1 MESNLFTKAASSIQF
16 KVALAVSSAFIAIL
30 VVSTLLTVNSERRL
44 ASQIG
49 MDKATVMGNSFFD
62 GVNTMMLTGNMDQ
75 KASLR
80 EKIMAEKGILDLRI
94 VQAPGKISP
103 TPAAESLP
111 KDDLDTRALGG
122 EKVSTLND
130 RNGQRIVTVLTPI
143 KATANYHG
151 TNCLSCHDVPEGT
164 VVGAVRTTY
173 SLAELDGQHNRNL
186 MINTGINIL
195 LFVAGLVLVFLILR
209 HIVIKPLLAIRHT
222 MHDIEQNADLTQQI
236 AVNGPCEVGM
246 LAGSINSMLEK
257 FHTSLSRV
265 AETAGRVSGAAD
277 HIASVSEGTANAAA
291 QQRTET
297 DQTAQFIGDLRV
309 IASEVGS
316 NATQAANVS
325 EEAERQATQG
335 TSMTREAIGGILNL
349 VKEIEATAGII
360 EQLDKRSQNVSNVLD
375 VIREIAEQTNLL
387 ALNAAIEAARAGEAG
402 RGFAVVADEV
412 RKLATRSHE
421 STRSIED
428 IVSQLQGEARQAV
441 GTMGHARSS
450 AEHDSRQLEQ
460 ALASLDQIVARVTEI
475 REINSRMAS
484 SVEQQ
489 RSLTTSSSEKVLNI
503 SRIADHTASEAMQTR
518 GISEELVNLARELNA
533 MVGQFKL

>member
-1 MESNLFTKAASSIQF
+1 MESNLFTKAASSIQL
-16 KVALAVSSAFIAIL
+16 KVVLAVSLAFIAIL
-30 VVSTLLTVNSERRL
+30 VVSTLLTVGSERRL
-44 ASQIG
+44 ASRIG
-49 MDKATVMGNSFFD
+49 MDKASVMGHSFFD

-75 KASLR
+75 KASLH
-80 EKIMAEKGILDLRI
+80 EKMMGNGVLELRI
-94 VQAPGKISP
+94 VQAPGKITA
-103 TPAAESLP
+103 TPPAESLP
-111 KDDLDTRALGG
+111 QDDLDTKALTG
-122 EKVSTLND
+122 EMVTALTEKD
-130 RNGQRIVTVLTPI
+130 GQRIVTVISPI

-151 TNCLSCHDVPEGT
+151 TNCLACHQVDEGT

-186 MINTGINIL
+186 MINTGINIV
-195 LFVAGLVLVFLILR
+195 LFIVGLALVFFILR
-209 HIVIKPLLAIRHT
+209 RIVIKPLLVIRQA
-222 MHDIEQNADLTQQI
+222 MHDIEMNADLTRKI
-236 AVNGPCEVGM
+236 AVSGTCEVGM
-246 LAGSINSMLEK
+246 LANSINSMLDK

-265 AETAGRVSGAAD
+265 AETASRVSGAAD

-309 IASEVGS
+309 IAGEVGN

-325 EEAERQATQG
+325 VEAEKQATQG
-335 TSMTREAIGGILNL
+335 TAMTREAIGGILNL
-349 VKEIEATAGII
+349 VREIETTANII

-421 STRSIED
+421 STRSIEE
-428 IVSQLQGEARQAV
+428 IVSQLQSEAREAV
-441 GTMGHARSS
+441 GTMGHARAS

-460 ALASLDQIVARVTEI
+460 ALSSLDQIVARVTEI
-475 REINSRMAS
+475 RQINDRMS
-484 SVEQQ
+484 VSVEQQ
-489 RSLTTSSSEKVLNI
+489 RSLTSSSSEKVLNI

-518 GISEELVNLARELNA
+518 GVSEELVNLAHELNA

>member
-1 MESNLFTKAASSIQF
+1 MESNLFTKAASSIQL
-16 KVALAVSSAFIAIL
+16 KVALAVSLAFIVIL
-30 VVSTLLTVNSERRL
+30 AVSTLLTVSSERRL
-44 ASQIG
+44 ASEIG
-49 MDKATVMGNSFFD
+49 MDKATVMGHSFFD
-62 GVNTMMLTGNMDQ
+62 GVNTMMLTGNLDQ

-80 EKIMAEKGILDLRI
+80 EKLMGNGVLELRLI
-94 VQAPGKISP
+94 QAPGKINP
-103 TPAAESLP
+103 TPPAESLP
-111 KDDLDTRALGG
+111 QDDLDTRALAG
-122 EKVSTLND
+122 EKVTALTEKD
-130 RNGQRIVTVLTPI
+130 GQRIVTVVTPI

-151 TNCLSCHDVPEGT
+151 TNCLSCHQVEEGS
-164 VVGAVRTTY
+164 VVGAIRTTY

-186 MINTGINIL
+186 QINTGINIV
-195 LFVAGLVLVFLILR
+195 LFIGGLALVFFILR
-209 HIVIKPLLAIRHT
+209 HIVIKPLLVIRQT
-222 MHDIEQNADLTQQI
+222 MHDIEQDADLTRKI
-236 AVNGPCEVGM
+236 DVSGADEVGM
-246 LAGSINSMLEK
+246 LAGSINSMLAK
-257 FHTSLSRV
+257 FRSSLSRV
-265 AETAGRVSGAAD
+265 AETASRVSGAAE

-297 DQTAQFIGDLRV
+297 DQTAQFIGDLRG
-309 IASEVGS
+309 IAGEVGD
-316 NATQAANVS
+316 NATQAASVS

-335 TSMTREAIGGILNL
+335 TAMTREAIGGILNL

-428 IVSQLQGEARQAV
+428 IVSQLQSEARQAV

-450 AEHDSRQLEQ
+450 AEHDSKQLEQ
-460 ALASLDQIVARVTEI
+460 ALSSLDQIVTRVTEI
-475 REINSRMAS
+475 REINDRMAS

-489 RSLTTSSSEKVLNI
+489 RRLTTSSSEKVLNI

-518 GISEELVNLARELNA
+518 GVSEGLVNLAHELNA
-533 MVGQFKL
+533 MVKQFKL